1 MFAPRTLSALALTM
15 LLGSASACDDTPAAP
30 VDGAVLVADAASR
43 PDATTTDAAP
53 ADALG
58 QPDAEPAADAL
69 VDAGVAEDA
78 APAADASPA
87 DSGAVEDAAAPDAAV
102 DAGAADAAPVDGGS
116 GPGCG
121 GARPDI
127 SGIRGTEGLVIARDG
142 TIYYSTRGGVG
153 RLVPGGTPQTPWVS
167 VGAANATVWGLALDA
182 TNQFLYV
189 GSPTTGS
196 VHRIDTTAATPS
208 ATVFVAMA
216 GSPNGLTMGPDGWLY
231 FSDFNGNQV
240 YRADT
245 TGATATRTRVTTS
258 NIASANGV
266 AFLADGSLLVG
277 SYANGNLYR
286 LTLSNGSEDTR
297 ATLASSL
304 GSIDGVAVDA
314 AGSVYITDQS
324 GRRVVRL
331 DANGMNP
338 TNLVTNVASPANLE
352 FGVGALDCED
362 LYITSSGTMRR
373 YEAGTTAGAA
383 VPWH

>member
-1 MFAPRTLSALALTM
+1 MFAPRPLSALALTL
-15 LLGSASACDDTPAAP
+15 LLGSASACDDTPAPA
-30 VDGAVLVADAASR
+30 VDGAVLLVDATPRADAA
-43 PDATTTDAAP
+43 AADAAP
-53 ADALG
+53 ADAVEAD
-58 QPDAEPAADAL
+58 DAAPAADAL
-69 VDAGVAEDA
+69 ADAGVAEDA
-78 APAADASPA
+78 TPAPDVSPA
-87 DSGAVEDAAAPDAAV
+87 DSGA
-102 DAGAADAAPVDGGS
+102 AADAAPDAEADAGAPDAAPIDGGV
-116 GPGCG
+116 GPSCG
-121 GARPDI
+121 GARPDV

-167 VGAANATVWGLALDA
+167 LGNANATVWGLALDA
-182 TNQFLYV
+182 ANQFLYV

-208 ATVFVAMA
+208 ASVFVAMA
-216 GSPNGLTMGPDGWLY
+216 GAPNGLTMGPDGWLY

-245 TGATATRTRVTTS
+245 SGPTATRTRVTTS

-277 SYANGNLYR
+277 SYANGTLYR

-297 ATLASSL
+297 ATLAGSL

-314 AGSVYITDQS
+314 AGNVYITDQS

-338 TNLVTNVASPANLE
+338 TNLVTNVASPANVE
-352 FGVGALDCED
+352 FGAGALDCED
-362 LYITSSGTMRR
+362 LYITSSGAMRR